1 MNRVVTGISGLDS
14 LLEGGIPEKS
24 LILLSGTSGTGK
36 TVFSLQFLYN
46 NAKYEPGIFVSFEED
61 ISKIKEMAEV
71 FGWDIEGYESENK
84 LRFLRYDPFRI
95 EDILEVIE
103 NNIRE
108 IGAKRVVIDSISAIG
123 LYMRDPPEIRRMVL
137 QISNVLRKNSCTA
150 VLTCDILAGKDTLSR
165 FGVEEFVVDGVILLH
180 NYLSEGEYQRAITIW
195 KMPSTNHSKKIH
207 PYKITGSG
215 FVVYPK
221 EVVNRT

>member
-1 MNRVVTGISGLDS
+1 MKRITTGINGLDD
-14 LLEGGIPEKS
+14 LLEGGIPERS

-46 NAKYEPGIFVSFEED
+46 VAKYEPGIFVSFEED

-71 FGWDIEGYESENK
+71 FGWDIERYENENK

-123 LYMRDPPEIRRMVL
+123 LYMRDPPEIRRMIL
-137 QISNVLRKNSCTA
+137 QISNVLRKNNCTA
-150 VLTCDILAGKDTLSR
+150 VLTCDILAGKESLSR
-165 FGVEEFVVDGVILLH
+165 FGVEEFVVDGLVLLH
-180 NYLSEGEYQRAITIW
+180 NFLDKEEYKRSINIW
-195 KMPSTNHSKKIH
+195 KMPSTNHSRKIH
-207 PYKITGSG
+207 PYSITKEGFTVHSG
-215 FVVYPK
+215 EFVRK
-221 EVVNRT
+221 

>member
-1 MNRVVTGISGLDS
+1 MKRISTGINGLDN

-46 NAKYEPGIFVSFEED
+46 ASKYEPGIFVSFEED

-71 FGWDIEGYESENK
+71 FGWDIDRYENENR

-108 IGAKRVVIDSISAIG
+108 IGAKRVVIDSVSAIG
-123 LYMRDPPEIRRMVL
+123 LYMRDPPEIRRMIL
-137 QISNVLRKNSCTA
+137 QISNVLRKNNCTA
-150 VLTCDILAGKDTLSR
+150 ILTCDILSGKGTLSR

-180 NYLSEGEYQRAITIW
+180 NFLEHNEYKRALSIW
-195 KMPSTNHSKKIH
+195 KMPSTNHSRRIH
-207 PYKITGSG
+207 PYNITKNG
-215 FVVYPK
+215 FIVSTK
-221 EVVNRT
+221 ETVQKT